1 MYLSKIKIKN
11 YRLLV
16 DATLD
21 VDQNSTLIV
30 GRNNTAKTS
39 LLSCIHNILN
49 GKHFS
54 FDDYPINKRKNLYE
68 QLRLFKNSA
77 ISFSA
82 LCEEIEPISITLEV
96 DYSKDNDDD
105 NLGALSPFIIDI
117 NPDIT
122 KALIYIEYRLI
133 PNEKKMQTIIEQL
146 SINDVNDSV
155 DIASRFND
163 FFEMKIYAVNPN
175 GEDDK
180 QLKSLR
186 ELQELFPCLFIPA
199 ERVLGED
206 EAMKNSLS
214 ELISNFFNS
223 KIGDLDES
231 IIQQINNLRD
241 FLNKSN
247 KNIQEKADLILSDLV
262 NDTVGFGYP
271 NTEELQLGVSTNLDF
286 NDQIISNSML
296 SYRNVNDGEKLPNTH
311 NGLGY
316 KNLIKIEF
324 LLATFADNVKK
335 NGNSCIPLLLIEEP
349 ESHMH
354 PQMQNS
360 FSKYLEIFLNKIS
373 NNNIQTFMTTHS
385 IHIANTIDFTKIRY
399 AQKSK
404 NGVLYKNLKDFVQ
417 SNNENIDFIKKY
429 LTLTKCDLFFADKVI
444 LVEGASERLLIP
456 DMIKKCNEK
465 NLFDS
470 RKYTLYSQYYAIIEI
485 GGAFAHKFVPFI
497 QFLEIPCL
505 IITDIDSCSQD
516 SKKALVSKGELT
528 SNNTIKW
535 WFKQKKNNISKV
547 NLNDIISM
555 TEEDKSIGNLH
566 IEFQTKE
573 NGICGRSLEEAI
585 MNVNR
590 SLFEIP
596 QEAKENDIEY
606 KGKSKTDF
614 ALSLI
619 EKHENYEIPL
629 YIKNGLTWLNDQNI
643 LK

>member
-1 MYLSKIKIKN
+1 MYLSKIKIRN

-21 VDQNSTLIV
+21 VDQNTTLIV

-49 GKHFS
+49 GKPFS

-68 QLRLFKNSA
+68 QLRLFKNSS

-82 LCEEIEPISITLEV
+82 LCEKIEAISISLEV

-117 NPDIT
+117 DPDIT

-133 PNEKKMQTIIEQL
+133 PNEQKMRTIIEQL

-180 QLKSLR
+180 QIKSLR

-231 IIQQINNLRD
+231 IIQQINSLRD
-241 FLNKSN
+241 CLNNSN
-247 KNIQEKADLILSDLV
+247 KNIQEKADSILSDLV

-286 NDQIISNSML
+286 NDQIISNSQL
-296 SYRNVNDGEKLPNTH
+296 SYKNVNDDEKLPNTH

-316 KNLIKIEF
+316 KNLIKIQF
-324 LLATFADNVKK
+324 LLAAFADNVKK

-360 FSKYLEIFLNKIS
+360 FSKYLEVFLNKIS
-373 NNNIQTFMTTHS
+373 NNNIQTFMTSHS

-404 NGVLYKNLKDFVQ
+404 DGVLYKNLKDFVQ
-417 SNNENIDFIKKY
+417 SNKENIDFIKKY

-444 LVEGASERLLIP
+444 LVEGASERLLLP

-465 NLFDS
+465 HLFDS

-505 IITDIDSCSQD
+505 IITDIDSCSQN
-516 SKKALVSKGELT
+516 SKKTLVSKGKFT

-535 WFKQKKNNISKV
+535 WFKQKKNNNFKV
-547 NLNDIISM
+547 NLKDIISM
-555 TEEDKSIGNLH
+555 SEEDKSMENLH
-566 IEFQTKE
+566 IEFQTEE

-590 SLFEIP
+590 SLFEIS
-596 QEAKENDIEY
+596 QEAKENEIEY

-619 EKHENYEIPL
+619 EKHEDYEIPL
-629 YIKNGLTWLNDQNI
+629 YIKNGLQWLNDQNV